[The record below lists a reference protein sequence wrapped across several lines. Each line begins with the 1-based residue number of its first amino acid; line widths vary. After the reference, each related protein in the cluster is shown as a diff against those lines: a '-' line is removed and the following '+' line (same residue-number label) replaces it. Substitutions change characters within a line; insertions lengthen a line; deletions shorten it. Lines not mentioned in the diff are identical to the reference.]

1 LQRFAYETRQAEF
14 HRKNY
19 LRKFRH
25 DPVQRHPQQMPRSGK
40 DLMSGLRELT
50 QDSDLTAGSLTAT
63 GTIAAGA
70 IERAVL
76 GFLEKYNPI

>member
-1 LQRFAYETRQAEF
+1 
-14 HRKNY
+14 
-19 LRKFRH
+19 
-25 DPVQRHPQQMPRSGK
+25 MPRSGK